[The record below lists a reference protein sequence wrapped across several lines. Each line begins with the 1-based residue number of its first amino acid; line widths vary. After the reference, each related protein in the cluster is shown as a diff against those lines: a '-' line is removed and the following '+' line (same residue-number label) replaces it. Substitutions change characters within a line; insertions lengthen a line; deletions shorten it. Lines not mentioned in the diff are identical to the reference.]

1 MAFIEAYV
9 TNLGKYN
16 EGELAS
22 EPLKFPTTTEEV
34 QALLKRI
41 GVDNIQYEEIFIAD
55 YGGDLPE
62 LNACLGEYESIDELN
77 HLACLLSELDKS
89 DLEKFEAA
97 VASGEHTSGVGD
109 LINLVEN
116 LDCYDFYIGVSDD
129 ETLGRIYAEDMEL
142 INIPENLRDYFDYEA
157 YGRDMRIN
165 EDGGFVK
172 GGFFLPNGS
181 QFIEYYHGLEDIPDD
196 HKVFAYQQM
205 AQCKAIYDKHAE
217 TIMGNMDSVVFLGG
231 RESSTIKEISENWLG
246 KSTIYMQ
253 TDGRSKGQSESY
265 NQNTQRLGRELMTP
279 AELATMPGDRCILQL
294 RGLPPFYSPK
304 YDLKQHPNYKYTAEA
319 DKVKNAFSLDQLIN
333 RRRRPGL
340 SEACEVYEADGTDT
354 GPIGEDE
361 DILNYDD
368 VDDPDAYV

>member
-55 YGGDLPE
+55 YDGDLPE

-157 YGRDMRIN
+157 YGRDACIHEN
-165 EDGGFVK
+165 GHFAPGGYVVKESDHFV
-172 GGFFLPNGS
+172 
-181 QFIEYYHGLEDIPDD
+181 EVYHGLQDIPKE
-196 HKVFAYQQM
+196 HKVFSFPKLSIREQMAAYQEIIDGSSLEGYRQM
-205 AQCKAIYDKHAE
+205 QKKD
-217 TIMGNMDSVVFLGG
+217 
-231 RESSTIKEISENWLG
+231 R
-246 KSTIYMQ
+246 
-253 TDGRSKGQSESY
+253 
-265 NQNTQRLGRELMTP
+265 
-279 AELATMPGDRCILQL
+279 GDR
-294 RGLPPFYSPK
+294 
-304 YDLKQHPNYKYTAEA
+304 
-319 DKVKNAFSLDQLIN
+319 
-333 RRRRPGL
+333 
-340 SEACEVYEADGTDT
+340 
-354 GPIGEDE
+354 
-361 DILNYDD
+361 
-368 VDDPDAYV
+368 